1 MRRVEVSSAP
11 LPVFPYGTAT
21 LRYSLLTGP
30 VDLAP
35 LRVLDS
41 RCILWR
47 GWLVTFFALGAS
59 HAVCL
64 ERGANSLTELLACA
78 VGEIGAG
85 VAVPVG
91 ERSVEETTNLC
102 LCAEGLVCEAHLIP
116 FALTENTGCLL
127 ENDPTGRLEF
137 AYPPH
142 SDAVTPYTRIGWRV
156 TAEALHVETVHT
168 YPEEGRGIRSRT
180 VFKEETLL

>member
-1 MRRVEVSSAP
+1 MRSVEVSNAP
-11 LPVFPYGTAT
+11 IPVFPYGTAT
-21 LRYSLLTGP
+21 LRYRLLTGP

-78 VGEIGAG
+78 VSEVGAG
-85 VAVPVG
+85 VLAG
-91 ERSVEETTNLC
+91 ERRVEQTTNLC
-102 LCAEGLVCEAHLIP
+102 VCAAGLVCEVFLIP
-116 FALTENTGCLL
+116 FALTEDTGRLQ
-127 ENDPTGRLEF
+127 ESDPTDRLEF

-168 YPEEGRGIRSRT
+168 YPEEGRGVRSRT
-180 VFKEETLL
+180 VFKEETLA